1 MDPKRGS
8 DMFIWLQNITCTGN
22 EESLEFCAHSGW
34 GEESCATF
42 TGLVCTEAR
51 MILSSPAEE
60 ILEVAYNST
69 WGGVCADT
77 FDDMAAKVACRMT
90 GQPIEHAR
98 VGTPQRD
105 VDIVL
110 RVQSCLGNENSLG
123 QCKHDGWGRNG
134 NCKTGA
140 SVRCSFAAE
149 THLEPSKEILD
160 VHLGDQLDIKCV
172 VDNAHPRVENFTWYF
187 KEMEVGNGDTF
198 TLSAQRGD
206 QGELKC
212 VADNGLRPIARAS
225 SILVNILYPPD
236 VSCQGEHT
244 VTEGDRVFINCS
256 ADSNPQP
263 LNLTWTKAT
272 ESFQADV
279 DGGMVLLS
287 LDNVDLDATGTYVL
301 TVINAMVDYRGVARY
316 GSSSTS
322 VYIAVKAFPS
332 RMFMNATIVVSFVA
346 VVLAS
351 ALVVTIERLARRGVH
366 KPTSRYEATTER
378 SVHFQSSPN
387 VYIEEQ
393 GTSGAGNCQADGEEY
408 FSQLDYQTRDID
420 ASRYET
426 TPERSV
432 HFQSS
437 PNVYIEEQGTSGAGN
452 CQADG
457 EEYYSE
463 VDYQTRDL
471 GEENI
476 YENTMTK

>member
-1 MDPKRGS
+1 MQRGS
-8 DMFIWLQNITCTGN
+8 EMFIWLQNITCTGT

-51 MILSSPAEE
+51 MILSSPANDTEE

-90 GQPIEHAR
+90 GQPIEQAR

-110 RVQSCLGNENSLG
+110 RVQSCLGNETSLG
-123 QCKHDGWGRNG
+123 QCEHDGWGQNG
-134 NCKTGA
+134 HCTTGA

-149 THLEPSKEILD
+149 THLEPSKKILD

-187 KEMEVGNGDTF
+187 KGMEVGNGDTF
-198 TLSAQRGD
+198 ALSAQRGD

-212 VADNGLRPIARAS
+212 VADNGFRPIAGAS
-225 SILVNILYPPD
+225 STLVNILYPPD
-236 VSCQGEHT
+236 VSCEGEHT
-244 VTEGDRVFINCS
+244 VTEGGRVFINCS

-301 TVINAMVDYRGVARY
+301 TVINAMMDYRGVARY

-322 VYIAVKAFPS
+322 VYITVKAFPS
-332 RMFMNATIVVSFVA
+332 RVFMNATIVVSFVA

-351 ALVVTIERLARRGVH
+351 ALVVTIVCLARRGVH
-366 KPTSRYEATTER
+366 KPTSIYETTTER

-387 VYIEEQ
+387 VHIEEQ
-393 GTSGAGNCQADGEEY
+393 GTSGAGN
-408 FSQLDYQTRDID
+408 F
-420 ASRYET
+420 
-426 TPERSV
+426 
-432 HFQSS
+432 
-437 PNVYIEEQGTSGAGN
+437 
-452 CQADG
+452 QADG
-457 EEYYSE
+457 EEYYSQLG
-463 VDYQTRDL
+463 YQTLDL
-471 GEENI
+471 GG
-476 YENTMTK
+476 K